1 MNNCVLCL
9 PQFILG
15 EGTSKAE
22 PSTVKGNFLLF
33 DKGVIP
39 QSQVTDYSAF
49 VRTPAEYNN
58 IHELEKIVKPMMN
71 VKVGKEHGVFCA
83 VVDDPGKGVLIGLVY
98 FHERVRP
105 LLATDVAITK
115 ISWADVDYELPDR
128 ELVDD

>member
-22 PSTVKGNFLLF
+22 PSIVKGNFLLF

-39 QSQVTDYSAF
+39 QSQVTVYSAF

-71 VKVGKEHGVFCA
+71 VKVGKEHGVFLC
-83 VVDDPGKGVLIGLVY
+83 
-98 FHERVRP
+98 RR
-105 LLATDVAITK
+105 
-115 ISWADVDYELPDR
+115 R
-128 ELVDD
+128 